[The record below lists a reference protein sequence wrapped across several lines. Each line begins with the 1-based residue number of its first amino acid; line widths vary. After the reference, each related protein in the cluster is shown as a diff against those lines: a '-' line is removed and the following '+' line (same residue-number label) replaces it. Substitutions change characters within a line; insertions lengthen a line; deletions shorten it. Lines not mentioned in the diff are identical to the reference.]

1 MKKPKP
7 TLHNLRNSEGLTLF
21 LDRDGVINTRLVD
34 DYVKCIADFKFTEGF
49 REALAKISGLFRY
62 IVVVTN
68 QQGIG
73 KGLMTH
79 ETLYDIH
86 RHMTEELSAA
96 GGRVDKVYYCPDLMG
111 SGSRNRK
118 PEVGMALQAKRD
130 LPDINF
136 RLSVMVGDSESD
148 LKFGRRLK
156 MTTVY
161 IDNGNTAPLPDH
173 LADYR
178 FKTFADF
185 AGWVVS

>member
-7 TLHNLRNSEGLTLF
+7 TLQNLRNSEGLTLF

-34 DYVKCIADFKFTEGF
+34 DYVKSIADFEFTDGF
-49 REALAKISGLFRY
+49 REALARVSGLFKN

-73 KGLMTH
+73 KGLMTPG
-79 ETLYDIH
+79 TLHDIH
-86 RHMTEELSAA
+86 SHMIEEVKSA
-96 GGRVDKVYYCPDLMG
+96 GGRIDKVYYCPDLKN

-118 PEVGMALQAKRD
+118 PEIGMALQAKRD
-130 LPDINF
+130 IPAINF

-161 IDNGNTAPLPDH
+161 IDNGSTAPLPDH

-178 FKTFADF
+178 FKSFADF
-185 AGWVVS
+185 AAWVVS